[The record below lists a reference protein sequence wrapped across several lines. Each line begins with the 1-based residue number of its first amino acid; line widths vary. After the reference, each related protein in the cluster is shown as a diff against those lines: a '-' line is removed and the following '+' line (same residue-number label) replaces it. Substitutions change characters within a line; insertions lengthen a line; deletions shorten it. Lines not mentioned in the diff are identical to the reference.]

1 MSINAN
7 GIQAG
12 GGGPLASGSRKCLVS
27 GLWGR
32 ALMRIFLSGHQG
44 RVRVLFVTVAMF
56 PTSSEKIVRETRRR
70 SYLKS
75 CSFGTSVSFP
85 PLESPDLSYTLRGL
99 ISSTCILLDTSDRNP
114 WSEIPWSTV
123 LWGYTDTA
131 GWHPQLSACW
141 VGTNQITNRPAWNP
155 EFSVTLL
162 LFPRHLPGRCCKHR
176 ELTLDWSPTV
186 DEIQVPLPRELT
198 VLRGEV

>member
-1 MSINAN
+1 MCEPVHPHSKQNLKTGTSKAEQTLPFPINSSQGNSSIIFPGPSVMSINAN

-85 PLESPDLSYTLRGL
+85 PLESPDLSYTPRGL

-114 WSEIPWSTV
+114 WSEIP
-123 LWGYTDTA
+123 
-131 GWHPQLSACW
+131 
-141 VGTNQITNRPAWNP
+141 
-155 EFSVTLL
+155 
-162 LFPRHLPGRCCKHR
+162 
-176 ELTLDWSPTV
+176 
-186 DEIQVPLPRELT
+186 
-198 VLRGEV
+198 